1 MVTSGRFLFGKYSR
15 SAASQQ
21 LLSVDPTEEL
31 NQFCH
36 EPSPPGLMAGSKA
49 SAIISLE
56 VLVKKDIILPVR
68 ISLEFLRT
76 AIQRP
81 TAVLIWQKDSNQ
93 SIGNLFRNL
102 EKGHP
107 FT

>member
-21 LLSVDPTEEL
+21 LLSVGPTEEL

-56 VLVKKDIILPVR
+56 VLVKENIILPVR

-76 AIQRP
+76 AVNRA
-81 TAVLIWQKDSNQ
+81 TAGFIPQK
-93 SIGNLFRNL
+93 GT
-102 EKGHP
+102 G
-107 FT
+107 